1 MRRGPCPARRATRA
15 QCGRQRF
22 VAARPREVAVQRLL
36 NFPARVCGPPG
47 SANGGWV
54 SGTVA
59 GVLGTGPAE
68 VTLRAPTPV
77 ETELRLEWTPDEA
90 RLLDESRLLAE
101 AFRADVPDAPPPVS
115 LDVAVE
121 AARDYPGLARHPFP
135 GCVVC
140 GSLRAP
146 GDGMRVWPGP
156 VPGRPDMLA
165 AAWHV
170 DPWLADDDGGVQTAA
185 VWGVLDCPTGWVH
198 IRTGIVAVLGRHNV
212 AMHQRVVPGQTYVVV
227 ARDEGRQGRKNWA
240 SSGLYDASG
249 QLMASAR
256 ATWITLNSG
265 DPRATSSSGESSR

>member
-1 MRRGPCPARRATRA
+1 M
-15 QCGRQRF
+15 
-22 VAARPREVAVQRLL
+22 
-36 NFPARVCGPPG
+36 
-47 SANGGWV
+47 
-54 SGTVA
+54 
-59 GVLGTGPAE
+59 
-68 VTLRAPTPV
+68 RAPTPV

-101 AFRADVPDAPPPVS
+101 AFRADVPDAPPPVP

-212 AMHQRVVPGQTYVVV
+212 AMHQRVAPGQTYVVV
-227 ARDEGRQGRKNWA
+227 ARDEGREGRKNWA
-240 SSGLYDASG
+240 SAGLYDTSG

-265 DPRATSSSGESSR
+265 DPRATSSSGESTR